1 LTSVREGTD
10 STRDV
15 QTHFSLSVTG
25 IDETLGEIE
34 IFIDEMAL
42 IWMLFMANIHFL
54 VPSGFSID
62 NPHLRANC

>member
-1 LTSVREGTD
+1 MSRHQYVLTSVREGTD

-42 IWMLFMANIHFL
+42 I
-54 VPSGFSID
+54 
-62 NPHLRANC
+62 